1 MHAQCGPVRQLH
13 IDIVHENMY
22 DAQNR
27 KLICHN
33 GMWKRIDD
41 IMKLSGY
48 TFTPE
53 QLRGRWKTL
62 VSSYKR
68 VKDNNKPLRKH
79 ECSADLAFLDKSVD
93 VVPTVVVQSSQDTF
107 PARKIISQNE
117 TMSQMPTIKEKTMR
131 QTVTQHLQ
139 DISSSFWHQQQ
150 LDREQE
156 ERHHVENLTM
166 MERLL
171 LVTEL
176 KNKTWT
182 QTTG

>member
-1 MHAQCGPVRQLH
+1 MQCGPVRQLH

-41 IMKLSGY
+41 IMKLS
-48 TFTPE
+48 
-53 QLRGRWKTL
+53 GRWKTL

-107 PARKIISQNE
+107 PARKIISQND
-117 TMSQMPTIKEKTMR
+117 TMSQMPTIKETTMR
-131 QTVTQHLQ
+131 QTVTRHLQ
-139 DISSSFWHQQQ
+139 DISSSFRHQQQ

-176 KNKTWT
+176 KNKT
-182 QTTG
+182 